1 MIQIESVLESG
12 FRSDCK
18 LFLTCKSFQSTRS
31 ERFLEPVIKLFQHC
45 RRQLKIHGLRRFM
58 KTNFAPGFT
67 KFISRF
73 RTKVLAR
80 TTNCWSL
87 CRTNYSLFS
96 CGFPN
101 QYSDVANQFFFF
113 VFNHT
118 HQQQQQQ
125 QFKFFSVEQTLQ
137 SQCSHCSDTVR
148 SLYTSQ
154 MNSYKAARP
163 NSDH

>member
-1 MIQIESVLESG
+1 MWGIILIQIESVLESG
-12 FRSDCK
+12 FGSDCK
-18 LFLTCKSFQSTRS
+18 LFLTCKSFKNTRS

-87 CRTNYSLFS
+87 CRTNSLFFLWIS
-96 CGFPN
+96 KP
-101 QYSDVANQFFFF
+101 
-113 VFNHT
+113 VFRCC
-118 HQQQQQQ
+118 
-125 QFKFFSVEQTLQ
+125 Q
-137 SQCSHCSDTVR
+137 SIFLLRIQSYTPATTAAAIQVLLSRTDTAIPV
-148 SLYTSQ
+148 
-154 MNSYKAARP
+154 
-163 NSDH
+163 